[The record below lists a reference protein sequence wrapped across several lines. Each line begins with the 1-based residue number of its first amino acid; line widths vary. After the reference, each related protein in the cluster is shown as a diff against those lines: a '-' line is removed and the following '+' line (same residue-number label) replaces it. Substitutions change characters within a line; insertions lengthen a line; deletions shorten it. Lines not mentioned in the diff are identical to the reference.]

1 MAEESAHSPTIG
13 QLYGIRATPRPPGN
27 PGTTC
32 QPDDHRVTRLSPGDT
47 NVRLGICGWG

>member
-32 QPDDHRVTRLSPGDT
+32 QPDDHRV
-47 NVRLGICGWG
+47 